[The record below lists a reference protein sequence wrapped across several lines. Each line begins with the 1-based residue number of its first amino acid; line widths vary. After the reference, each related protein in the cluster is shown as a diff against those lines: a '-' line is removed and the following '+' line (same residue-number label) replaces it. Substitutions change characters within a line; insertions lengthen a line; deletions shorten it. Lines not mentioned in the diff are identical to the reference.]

1 MHISTKQYDCKLFKD
16 KMVTCSCGLV
26 ADRAQ
31 GTEKFLVHA
40 LKRLLVYVLITQK
53 YKQSISYKLLMCSG
67 LVSGLKYM

>member
-26 ADRAQ
+26 ADTAL

-40 LKRLLVYVLITQK
+40 LKRLY
-53 YKQSISYKLLMCSG
+53 
-67 LVSGLKYM
+67 